1 MRNTSWSSL
10 VAVAATAFLSSCASV
25 NTVQRQ
31 DPVGNRQMVPDRR
44 VITDQTLDRM
54 VSVIGVNEAT
64 ISTGLL
70 KIQVE
75 LLNRS
80 TSSQNFAY
88 LIEWFDANG
97 MIVSSTS
104 SRWMNRQILPGQTVD
119 ITAIAP
125 SESVK
130 DFRIQLARK

>member
-1 MRNTSWSSL
+1 MKNSSWKAL
-10 VAVAATAFLSSCASV
+10 LIVAAAASLSACASV
-25 NTVQRQ
+25 NTVERQ
-31 DPVGNRQMVPDRR
+31 TPVGRSQTVPDRR
-44 VITDQTLDRM
+44 VITDQTLNRI
-54 VSVIGVNEAT
+54 VTILGVNEAT
-64 ISTGLL
+64 ISGGLL

-75 LLNRS
+75 LLNQ
-80 TSSQNFAY
+80 TTDTQNFAY

-104 SRWMNRQILPGQTVD
+104 SVWMNRQILPQQTMD

-125 SESVK
+125 NASVK

>member
-1 MRNTSWSSL
+1 MKIFSWTSL
-10 VAVAATAFLSSCASV
+10 VAVAAIAFLSACASV
-25 NTVQRQ
+25 NTVERQ
-31 DPVGNRQMVPDRR
+31 NPVGERQMVPDRR
-44 VITDQTLDRM
+44 VITDRALDRI
-54 VSVIGVNEAT
+54 VSIVGVNEAT

-75 LLNRS
+75 LLNRTTS
-80 TSSQNFAY
+80 TQNFSY

-97 MIVSSTS
+97 MIVGSPTST
-104 SRWMNRQILPGQTVD
+104 WINRQILPQQTLA

-125 SESVK
+125 NESAK

>member
-1 MRNTSWSSL
+1 MRNISWSSL
-10 VAVAATAFLSSCASV
+10 LLVVAAVFLSACASV
-25 NTVQRQ
+25 NTVERQ
-31 DPVGNRQMVPDRR
+31 APVGKRQMVPDRR
-44 VITDQTLDRM
+44 VITDRTLDRI
-54 VSVIGVNEAT
+54 VSVVGVNEAT

-75 LLNRS
+75 LLNQTTS
-80 TSSQNFAY
+80 TQDFGY

-97 MIVSSTS
+97 MIVGSTS
-104 SRWMNRQILPGQTVD
+104 SMWMNRQILPQQTVA

-125 SESVK
+125 NESVK

>member
-1 MRNTSWSSL
+1 MRNISWSSL
-10 VAVAATAFLSSCASV
+10 VVVAAAAFLSACAGV
-25 NTVQRQ
+25 NTVERQ
-31 DPVGNRQMVPDRR
+31 DPAGNRQMVPDRR

-54 VSVIGVNEAT
+54 VSVVGVNEAT

-80 TSSQNFAY
+80 TSTQNFAY

-97 MIVSSTS
+97 MIVNSTS

-125 SESVK
+125 NESVK